1 MVEAVWSGVM
11 LAGILDAATAT
22 PYSDAVF
29 EFIETPHFT
38 RILDRYLDDDEYS
51 ALQGYLS
58 SNPEAG
64 VIVPGSG
71 GVRKARWRA
80 EGRGKRG
87 GLRVI
92 YFAKLAREE
101 IWMLTIY
108 GKNARENIPAHLLR
122 TMREEI
128 EDAQND

>member
-1 MVEAVWSGVM
+1 MFG
-11 LAGILDAATAT
+11 
-22 PYSDAVF
+22 
-29 EFIETPHFT
+29 FIETPSFT
-38 RILDRYLDDDEYS
+38 RILEQYLDDDEYS
-51 ALQGYLS
+51 RLQTHL
-58 SNPEAG
+58 NNRPESG

-71 GVRKARWRA
+71 GVRKLRWRG

-92 YFAKLAREE
+92 YYLRLARGE

-108 GKNARENIPAHLLR
+108 GKNVRENISAHLLKA
-122 TMREEI
+122 MKEGI